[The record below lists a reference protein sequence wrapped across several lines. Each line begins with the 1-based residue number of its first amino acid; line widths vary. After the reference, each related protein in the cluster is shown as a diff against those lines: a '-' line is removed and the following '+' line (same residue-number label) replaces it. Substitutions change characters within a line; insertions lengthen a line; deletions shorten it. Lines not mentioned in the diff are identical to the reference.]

1 MQISRVPEKGKVAEV
16 QSMDVS
22 FNGAAYLL
30 ERLSGFSICG
40 TVTDDAA
47 DLIGTLSLEASNNAF
62 KDTTSNAERADAVWV
77 PVASSDIALDG
88 GSDEFLW
95 NVSYA
100 NYEAVRIVWTRTSG
114 TGSMSVYFLAKE

>member
-1 MQISRVPEKGKVAEV
+1 MQISRVPEKGKVATP
-16 QSMDVS
+16 QSMDAS
-22 FNGAAYLL
+22 FDGAAYLL
-30 ERLSGFSICG
+30 ERLSGFSICAE
-40 TVTDDAA
+40 VTDDAA

-62 KDTTSNAERADAVWV
+62 ADTTSNSERADAVWV

-88 GSDEFLW
+88 GNDSVMW

-114 TGSMSVYFLAKE
+114 TGSISAYFLAKE